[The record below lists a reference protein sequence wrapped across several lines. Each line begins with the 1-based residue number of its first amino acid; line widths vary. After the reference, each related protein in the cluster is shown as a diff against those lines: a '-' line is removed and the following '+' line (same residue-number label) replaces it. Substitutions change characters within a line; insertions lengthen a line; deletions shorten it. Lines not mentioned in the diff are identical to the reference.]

1 MAQSLHIECEEKLH
15 KERFSLLTPPGM
27 KKERINEND
36 SDKNALEAD
45 IDGEENSEKDV
56 TECSVS
62 QLQRE
67 FKNTSMSSGSSKGMY
82 YNV

>member
-1 MAQSLHIECEEKLH
+1 
-15 KERFSLLTPPGM
+15 M